1 MKPKVKT
8 KLEDSKLVAASVGF
22 EEGDTC
28 PDCGNGTMEIEVE
41 GCMCPISMPPCSA
54 CTSAVPTCTSCGITE
69 EEYEDKDR
77 PELPLEVFNDKPVD
91 PEKAWKELV
100 RACKGNG

>member
-8 KLEDSKLVAASVGF
+8 KLEDGKLVAASVGF

-28 PDCGNGTMEIEVE
+28 PD
-41 GCMCPISMPPCSA
+41 
-54 CTSAVPTCTSCGITE
+54 CGITE

-91 PEKAWKELV
+91 PEKVWKELV
-100 RACKGNG
+100 RACRGNG